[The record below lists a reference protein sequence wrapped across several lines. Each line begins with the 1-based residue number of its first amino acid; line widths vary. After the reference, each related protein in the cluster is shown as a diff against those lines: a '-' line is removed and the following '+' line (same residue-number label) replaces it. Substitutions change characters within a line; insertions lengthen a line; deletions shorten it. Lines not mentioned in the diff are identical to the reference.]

1 MPRIRPDDMTFLEHL
16 EELRKRILWILGAAV
31 VGTGV
36 AFFYSERLVGFLL
49 APGGGKFQY
58 IKPAEAFVV
67 HLAVSFIAGVVV
79 MSPFIFYQVWR
90 FVAPGLMPKERFYA
104 LPFVAATSA
113 CFASGVA
120 FGYYMLFPA
129 MRFFR
134 SFETEQLTADWTLGS
149 YASLALRLML
159 ATGLIFEAPV
169 VVFFLARLRIVSP
182 KLLTSKWKYV
192 IIGVFIVAAA
202 LTPGPDVFTQS
213 ILALPLLG
221 LYVISIGVAWLAYPR
236 KKPEEDEEPDND
248 DEEDADDDGEGRKP
262 SPYAG

>member
-1 MPRIRPDDMTFLEHL
+1 MPRKHPNEMHFLEHL
-16 EELRKRILWILGAAV
+16 DELRVRILWILGAAA

-36 AFFYSERLVGFLL
+36 AFFYSGRLVELLL

-67 HLAVSFIAGVVV
+67 YLAVSFIAGLVVT
-79 MSPFIFYQVWR
+79 SPFIFYQIWR
-90 FVAPGLMPKERFYA
+90 FVAPGLLPREKYYA
-104 LPFVAATSA
+104 LPFIVATSA
-113 CFASGVA
+113 CFAAGVA

-134 SFETEQLTADWTLGS
+134 SFQTEQLTADWTLGS

-169 VVFFLARLRIVSP
+169 VIFFLARLRIVSA
-182 KLLTSKWKYV
+182 KLLTSKWKYIVV
-192 IIGVFIVAAA
+192 ILFIVAAA
-202 LTPGPDVFTQS
+202 LTPGPDVFTQT
-213 ILALPLLG
+213 ILAVPLLL
-221 LYVISIGVAWLAYPR
+221 LYLISIAVAYFAYP
-236 KKPEEDEEPDND
+236 KSKPDEPD
-248 DEEDADDDGEGRKP
+248 EAPPAKADDDEPRTP

>member
-1 MPRIRPDDMTFLEHL
+1 MPRKHPNEMNFLEHL
-16 EELRKRILWILGAAV
+16 DELRARILWILGAAA

-36 AFFYSERLVGFLL
+36 AFFYSGRLVELLL

-67 HLAVSFIAGVVV
+67 YLAVSFIAGLVLT
-79 MSPFIFYQVWR
+79 SPFIFYQIWR
-90 FVAPGLMPKERFYA
+90 FVSPGLMPKEKYYA
-104 LPFVAATSA
+104 LPFVVATSA
-113 CFASGVA
+113 CFAAGVA

-134 SFETEQLTADWTLGS
+134 SFETDQLAADWTLGS

-169 VVFFLARLRIVSP
+169 VIFFLARLRIVSA
-182 KLLTSKWKYV
+182 KFLTSKWKYV
-192 IIGVFIVAAA
+192 IVAIFIIAAA

-213 ILALPLLG
+213 ILAVPLLL
-221 LYVISIGVAWLAYPR
+221 LYVISIGVAWFAYPR
-236 KKPEEDEEPDND
+236 RKD
-248 DEEDADDDGEGRKP
+248 DELDEPPAEDDDDEPREP

>member
-1 MPRIRPDDMTFLEHL
+1 MPRKHPNEMNFLEHL
-16 EELRKRILWILGAAV
+16 DELRARILWILGAAA

-36 AFFYSERLVGFLL
+36 AFFYSGRLVELLL

-67 HLAVSFIAGVVV
+67 YLAVSFIAGLVIT
-79 MSPFIFYQVWR
+79 SPFIFYQIWR
-90 FVAPGLMPKERFYA
+90 FVAPGLLPKEKYYA
-104 LPFVAATSA
+104 LPFIVATSA
-113 CFASGVA
+113 CFAAGVA

-134 SFETEQLTADWTLGS
+134 SFESDQLAADWTLGS

-169 VVFFLARLRIVSP
+169 VIFFLARLRIVSA
-182 KLLTSKWKYV
+182 KLLTSKWKYIIV
-192 IIGVFIVAAA
+192 IVFIVAAA
-202 LTPGPDVFTQS
+202 LTPGPDVFTQT
-213 ILALPLLG
+213 ILAVPLLL
-221 LYVISIGVAWLAYPR
+221 LYLVSIAVAYFAYP
-236 KKPEEDEEPDND
+236 KSKPDELDGTPLEDAEGD
-248 DEEDADDDGEGRKP
+248 DEPRTP